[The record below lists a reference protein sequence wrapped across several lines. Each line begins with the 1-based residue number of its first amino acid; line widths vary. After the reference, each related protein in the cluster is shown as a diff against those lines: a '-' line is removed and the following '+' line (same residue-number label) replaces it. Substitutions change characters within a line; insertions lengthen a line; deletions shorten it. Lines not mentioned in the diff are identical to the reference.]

1 LNFVPHEAIKP
12 WHIDTHACHRVMDL
26 MSLVT
31 FAGQSS
37 TIKND
42 KVTKTRLDGVNGQN
56 KGDILEKWLI
66 L

>member
-1 LNFVPHEAIKP
+1 
-12 WHIDTHACHRVMDL
+12 MDL

-42 KVTKTRLDGVNGQN
+42 TVTKTRLDGVNGQN
-56 KGDILEKWLI
+56 KGDILKSG
-66 L
+66 